1 VPDTER
7 LTAALDAIRAENRSL
22 ETTNVPSWATVPKIR
37 RIIAGSDRLLA
48 AVDAALRFHAP
59 KETANGIQ
67 VCAFC
72 SCAQGE
78 AVTSP
83 CPEVQAISRELLR
96 EETRT

>member
-1 VPDTER
+1 MADDKLTVALAEIRLRGYRNGAGGALCARLSDCAAIDVP
-7 LTAALDAIRAENRSL
+7 
-22 ETTNVPSWATVPKIR
+22 
-37 RIIAGSDRLLA
+37 RLLA

-83 CPEVQAISRELLR
+83 CPEVVAISRELLG
-96 EETRT
+96 EDAEV

>member
-1 VPDTER
+1 MPDTDK
-7 LTAALDAIRAENRSL
+7 LSAALDEIRGRGYRNGASGALCARLSDCADID
-22 ETTNVPSWATVPKIR
+22 VP
-37 RIIAGSDRLLA
+37 RLLA